1 MKKEDADHV
10 AYVLNNLK
18 NHAIGEMKNAGNRS
32 YALAMVDQEDIR
44 CLEYAVKMLEEAAK
58 AGDP

>member
-1 MKKEDADHV
+1 MKPEEAAHA
-10 AYVLNNLK
+10 AYVLENLK

-44 CLEYAVKMLEEAAK
+44 CLEYAVKMLEEKAK
-58 AGDP
+58 EGES